1 MSVEENVALLR
12 RWFNEVWN
20 QRRLDAIG
28 EMMAPDAV
36 VTGLGEADEVVHGPA
51 EFRLFT
57 ERFQK
62 AFSGIRITVEDA
74 FGSGDKVGARWSAE
88 MTHTGD
94 DIGIPAT
101 GRTVRICG
109 MTLARVENGKVVEG
123 WNNWDQLGLQQQLQA
138 STGAGQ
144 PR

>member
-1 MSVEENVALLR
+1 MSVEENVALIR

-20 QRRLDAIG
+20 HRRLDAIA
-28 EMMAPDAV
+28 EMMAPDCV

-51 EFRLFT
+51 EFRLFA

-74 FGSGDKVGARWSAE
+74 FGSGDKVAVRWSGE

-101 GRTVRICG
+101 GRTVKISG
-109 MTLARVENGKVVEG
+109 LTLARVENGKVVEG

-138 STGAGQ
+138 S
-144 PR
+144 

>member
-28 EMMAPDAV
+28 EMMASDAV
-36 VTGLGEADEVVHGPA
+36 VTGLGEADEVVNGPA
-51 EFRLFT
+51 EFRLFA

-62 AFSGIRITVEDA
+62 AFSGIQITVEDA
-74 FGSGDKVGARWSAE
+74 FGSGDKVAARWSAE

-101 GRTVRICG
+101 GRAVRICG
-109 MTLARVENGKVVEG
+109 MTFARVENGKVVEA
-123 WNNWDQLGLQQQLQA
+123 WNNWDQLGLQQQLSQH
-138 STGAGQ
+138 
-144 PR
+144 

>member
-1 MSVEENVALLR
+1 MPVEENVALIR

-20 QRRLDAIG
+20 QRKLDAIAG
-28 EMMAPDAV
+28 MMASDAI
-36 VTGLGEADEVVHGPA
+36 VTGMGGPEEVVHGPA
-51 EFRLFT
+51 EFRVFA

-74 FGSGDKVGARWSAE
+74 FGSGDKVAVRWSGE

-101 GRTVRICG
+101 GRTVKISG
-109 MTLARVENGKVVEG
+109 LTLARVENGKVVEG
-123 WNNWDQLGLQQQLQA
+123 WNNWDQLGLQQQLQD
-138 STGAGQ
+138 S
-144 PR
+144 

>member
-1 MSVEENVALLR
+1 MSVEENVTLMR

-20 QRRLDAIG
+20 QRKLDAIA
-28 EMMAPDAV
+28 EMMAPDCV
-36 VTGLGEADEVVHGPA
+36 VTGLGAADEVVHGPA
-51 EFRLFT
+51 EFRLFA

-62 AFSGIRITVEDA
+62 AFSGIQITVEDA
-74 FGSGDKVGARWSAE
+74 FGSGDKVAARWSGT

-94 DIGIPAT
+94 DIGIQAT
-101 GRTVRICG
+101 GRTVRIYG

-138 STGAGQ
+138 
-144 PR
+144 R

>member
-1 MSVEENVALLR
+1 MSVEENVALIR

-36 VTGLGEADEVVHGPA
+36 IRGLGEAGEVVRGPA
-51 EFRLFT
+51 EFRLFA

-62 AFSGIRITVEDA
+62 AFSGIRIMVEDA
-74 FGSGDKVGARWSAE
+74 FGSGDKVAARWSAE

-94 DIGIPAT
+94 ELGIPAT
-101 GRTVRICG
+101 GRAVTICG
-109 MTLARVENGKVVEG
+109 ITIARVENGKVVEG

-138 STGAGQ
+138 
-144 PR
+144 R

>member
-1 MSVEENVALLR
+1 MPVEENVALIR

-20 QRRLDAIG
+20 QRKLDAIE
-28 EMMAPDAV
+28 EMMASDAI
-36 VTGLGEADEVVHGPA
+36 VTGMGGPEEVVHGPA
-51 EFRLFT
+51 EFRVFA

-74 FGSGDKVGARWSAE
+74 FGSGDKVAVRWSGE

-94 DIGIPAT
+94 DMGIPAT
-101 GRTVRICG
+101 RRTVRISG
-109 MTLARVENGKVVEG
+109 LTLARVENGKVVEG

-138 STGAGQ
+138 S
-144 PR
+144 

>member
-1 MSVEENVALLR
+1 MSVDENVALIR
-12 RWFNEVWN
+12 RWFSEVWN
-20 QRRLDAIG
+20 QRKLDAIA

-36 VTGLGEADEVVHGPA
+36 VTGLGEADEVVRGPA
-51 EFRLFT
+51 EFRLFA

-62 AFSGIRITVEDA
+62 AFSGIQITVEDA
-74 FGSGDKVGARWSAE
+74 FGRGDKVAARWSGE

-123 WNNWDQLGLQQQLQA
+123 WNNWDQLGLQQQLK
-138 STGAGQ
+138 
-144 PR
+144 

>member
-1 MSVEENVALLR
+1 MSVEENVALIR

-36 VTGLGEADEVVHGPA
+36 IRGLGEAGEVVRGPA
-51 EFRLFT
+51 EFRLFA

-62 AFSGIRITVEDA
+62 AFSGIQITVEDA
-74 FGSGDKVGARWSAE
+74 FGSGDKVAARWSGE

-94 DIGIPAT
+94 DIGILAT
-101 GRTVRICG
+101 GRTVRISG

-123 WNNWDQLGLQQQLQA
+123 WNCWDQLGLKQQL
-138 STGAGQ
+138 S
-144 PR
+144 